1 MATKTKH
8 HTLHL
13 TSPSTDVDVFV
24 EVEVRTAKSSNQP
37 VVQKPKLRK
46 PVGTAVVKALKG
58 EEAFEAARAA
68 GIFTAKGRLT
78 AAYS

>member
-1 MATKTKH
+1 MAIRTKH

-13 TSPSTDVDVFV
+13 SSASTNVDVFV
-24 EVEVRTAKSSNQP
+24 EVEVRTAKSSNQS
-37 VVQKPKLRK
+37 VVQKPRLQK

-58 EEAFEAARAA
+58 EEAFEAAKAA

>member
-1 MATKTKH
+1 MATKTKQQ
-8 HTLHL
+8 TLHL
-13 TSPSTDVDVFV
+13 SSPLTNVDVLV
-24 EVEVRTAKSSNQP
+24 EVDVRTAKSSNQP
-37 VVQKPKLRK
+37 VVQKPRLQK

>member
-1 MATKTKH
+1 MATKTKQQ
-8 HTLHL
+8 TLHL
-13 TSPSTDVDVFV
+13 SSPLTNVDLLV
-24 EVEVRTAKSSNQP
+24 EVDVRTAKSSNQP
-37 VVQKPKLRK
+37 VVQKPRLQK

>member
-1 MATKTKH
+1 MATKTKQQ
-8 HTLHL
+8 TLHL
-13 TSPSTDVDVFV
+13 SSPLTNVDLLV
-24 EVEVRTAKSSNQP
+24 EVDVRTAKSSNQS
-37 VVQKPKLRK
+37 VVQKPRLQK

>member
-1 MATKTKH
+1 M
-8 HTLHL
+8 
-13 TSPSTDVDVFV
+13 
-24 EVEVRTAKSSNQP
+24 RTAKSSNQS
-37 VVQKPKLRK
+37 VVQKPRLQK

-58 EEAFEAARAA
+58 EEAFEAAKAA